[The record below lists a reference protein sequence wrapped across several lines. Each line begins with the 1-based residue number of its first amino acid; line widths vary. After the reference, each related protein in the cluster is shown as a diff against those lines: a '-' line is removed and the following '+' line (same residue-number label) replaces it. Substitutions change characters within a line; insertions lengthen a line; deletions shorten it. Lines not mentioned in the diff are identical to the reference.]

1 MARPVWPRRAQAIVD
16 THREHAELLSSV
28 REDLRSRSLTPCH
41 SPYAHSV
48 AHAGVI
54 HIGAVRMQRTHGACT
69 RPHNAHTTR
78 TTHNAHTHMCSS
90 YKINVSAGD
99 KRQDA
104 LLRERASIHGSEKLV
119 DQVLA

>member
-1 MARPVWPRRAQAIVD
+1 
-16 THREHAELLSSV
+16 
-28 REDLRSRSLTPCH
+28 
-41 SPYAHSV
+41 
-48 AHAGVI
+48 
-54 HIGAVRMQRTHGACT
+54 
-69 RPHNAHTTR
+69 
-78 TTHNAHTHMCSS
+78 MCSS